1 MRLSIGRRFRA
12 RGGWPVSGLV
22 AAGLVAAVVVPV
34 SLGVTAIAAS
44 AGVPNPVVTGP
55 ITASCNPKC
64 PVLLGLASGIHTPP
78 EFDGQ
83 TVSSDLAAHGYTE
96 HEYFFSGIASAFER
110 DPAASAWDATGY
122 WTAEPSTTIPPA
134 AYKSRMLVIEPSNPA
149 MFSGTVV
156 VEWLNVSVGFDVPV
170 DYGYAHDEL
179 LRSGD
184 IYVGVSAQAVGINGG
199 APLPGLGLKSYDPV
213 RYGSLVHPGDNYS
226 YDIFSQAAQ
235 AIRSPVGVNPLGSSA
250 YVVHKMIADGESQS
264 AGRMVTYINA
274 IQPLAHEFDGFFVH
288 SRFSSAVDLFSP
300 GGAVPANAQ
309 IRTDQVPVMVFETET
324 DTVPNFSARQ
334 PDSTN
339 YRLWEAAG
347 TAHVDGQ
354 SEAFIYT
361 YLINQIPSLA
371 SAPLGC
377 SVALNAANERY
388 LVDAAYSQLQSWV
401 NVGTLPNSPPPI
413 DVVGG
418 VIQRDAF
425 GIAKGG
431 IRLPEIDVPTQVT
444 SGVGNTPGLFCSLFG
459 TTKPLPVPLSSL
471 YPNHAAYVSAF
482 TAATNAQLAA
492 GYLLAPDAAQE
503 IANATIS
510 SPPTVPLS
518 VSAFGGNGTVR
529 VSFSTPAND
538 GASALLTY
546 TASCASPNGGTTR
559 TQTGP
564 SSPFPGTSSLVV
576 AGLTNGKS
584 YRCTVSAQNAL
595 GTSPASKA
603 TSALTVGAP
612 GQPAK
617 PTATT
622 TTAGSLKVTFTAPA
636 SNGAKITSYT
646 TTCTSSNGGLTKATT
661 GTSSPITVTG
671 LTAGKTYTCTVNAI
685 NTRGTG
691 PTSSPSPATT
701 A

>member
-1 MRLSIGRRFRA
+1 MVPRFRV
-12 RGGWPVSGLV
+12 RGAWQVSGLI
-22 AAGLVAAVVVPV
+22 ASMLVGAVLVPV

-44 AGVPNPVVTGP
+44 TGVLNPVVTGP
-55 ITASCNPKC
+55 ITASCNPRC
-64 PVLLGLASGIHTPP
+64 PVPLGPVSGIHTPP

-83 TVSSDLAAHGYTE
+83 TVSSGLAARGYTE
-96 HEYFFSGIASAFER
+96 HEYFFSGTASAFGR
-110 DPAASAWDATGY
+110 DPSAPAWDATGN
-122 WTAEPSTTIPPA
+122 WTAKVSTTIPTA

-156 VEWLNVSVGFDVPV
+156 VEWLNVSAGLDVPV
-170 DYGYAHDEL
+170 DYGYAHQEL

-199 APLPGLGLKSYDPV
+199 APFAGFGLKSYDPV
-213 RYGSLVHPGDNYS
+213 RYGSLMHPGDNYS

-235 AIRSPVGVNPLGSSA
+235 AIRSPAGVNPLGSSA

-274 IQPLAHEFDGFFVH
+274 IQPLAREFDGFFVH
-288 SRFSSAVDLFSP
+288 SRFSSGADLFSP

-334 PDSTN
+334 PDGTN

-354 SEAFIYT
+354 SETFIYK
-361 YLINQIPSLA
+361 YLINQIPSFA
-371 SAPLGC
+371 SAAPGC
-377 SVALNAANERY
+377 NVALNAANERY
-388 LVDAAYSQLQSWV
+388 LEDAAYSQLDTWV

-413 DVVGG
+413 SVVAG

-444 SGVGNTPGLFCSLFG
+444 SGVGNTPVGFCSLYG
-459 TTKPLPVPLSSL
+459 RTKPLPVPLSSL
-471 YPNHAAYVSAF
+471 YPNHAAYVAAF
-482 TAATNAQLAA
+482 TAATNTQEAA
-492 GYLLAPDAAQE
+492 GFLLAPDAAQE

-510 SPPTVPLS
+510 SPPSPPLS
-518 VSAFGGNGTVR
+518 VSAAGGNATIR

-546 TASCASPNGGTTR
+546 AASCVSSNGGTTR

-564 SSPFPGTSSLVV
+564 ASPYPGTTSLVV
-576 AGLTNGKS
+576 AGLTNGKT
-584 YRCTVSAQNAL
+584 YRCTATAKNAL
-595 GTSPASKA
+595 GASPTSKA
-603 TSALTVGAP
+603 TSALTTGAP

-617 PTATT
+617 PAATR
-622 TTAGSLKVTFTAPA
+622 TTAGSLKVTFTAPP
-636 SNGAKITSYT
+636 SNGAKITNYT
-646 TTCTSSNGGLTKATT
+646 TTCTSSNGGVTKATT
-661 GTSSPITVTG
+661 GTTSPITVTG
-671 LTAGKTYTCTVNAI
+671 LTAGKTYTCTVNAT
-685 NTRGTG
+685 NSRGTG
-691 PTSSPSPATT
+691 PTSGPSPATT